1 MESIFSNYGIEI
13 VVGMIFTVL
22 AFLLFR
28 VIYYGCIKKW
38 KSKSSLRIF
47 CANQPLFESFTSL
60 TNTNLHICTVYL
72 NWDLGLR
79 TFGAEEVQETFNY
92 SKLSQI
98 EDFKTLLNEQ
108 LGYPIVY

>member
-38 KSKSSLRIF
+38 KVKQRKIERMKKER
-47 CANQPLFESFTSL
+47 N
-60 TNTNLHICTVYL
+60 
-72 NWDLGLR
+72 R
-79 TFGAEEVQETFNY
+79 TLIKFV
-92 SKLSQI
+92 K
-98 EDFKTLLNEQ
+98 
-108 LGYPIVY
+108 V